1 MSSTASH
8 DAGGKGSRQDVRQE
22 SWLGFWLSIARI
34 CVLEIVLLVALSG
47 AFIAYLNWSSDATFA
62 EFVSAGVAPAPSNS
76 IPPSSTHAARADA
89 TRAHATCD
97 RGS

>member
-1 MSSTASH
+1 MSLSISH
-8 DAGGKGSRQDVRQE
+8 DAGGKGSRHE

-47 AFIAYLNWSSDATFA
+47 AFIAYLNWSSEATFA
-62 EFVSAGVAPAPSNS
+62 EFLSAGVAPAAAPSNS
-76 IPPSSTHAARADA
+76 IAPS
-89 TRAHATCD
+89 TRTDATCD